1 MKKFLISQLINIWKV
16 LKCYAMSKKT
26 TDIEEQLRRAILTSG
41 ISRYRLSQLTG
52 VANAVLSNFVNGHR
66 SLTLTTA
73 AKLAKA
79 LGLSLKPDK
88 KKGKVKHG

>member
-1 MKKFLISQLINIWKV
+1 MGKKK
-16 LKCYAMSKKT
+16 
-26 TDIEEQLRRAILTSG
+26 TDIEEQLRQAILQSG

-79 LGLSLKPDK
+79 LNLELRPK
-88 KKGKVKHG
+88 KKGR